1 MKQLI
6 KTVIREFL
14 NEAYVDKDGNLKDF
28 EYKTFYDFDKI
39 KKFVDWFQSEYSD
52 YTLKQGWSIFD
63 SDSEVPN
70 QKYYSERTYNGNKL
84 NGYYWQVQR
93 LDDPSDDEALFGS
106 LDNDFKA
113 DDLARK
119 LGLMV
124 DEYGVVYGWDGQSFL

>member
-52 YTLKQGWSIFD
+52 YTLKQGWAIFD
-63 SDSEVPN
+63 SDSEIPN
-70 QKYYSERTYNGNKL
+70 QKYHSDSDKKDKELETQL
-84 NGYYWQVQR
+84 NYYR
-93 LDDPSDDEALFGS
+93 DIIGRHT
-106 LDNDFKA
+106 N
-113 DDLARK
+113 
-119 LGLMV
+119 
-124 DEYGVVYGWDGQSFL
+124 YGWWTYIRHFIIKN

>member
-63 SDSEVPN
+63 SDSEAPN
-70 QKYYSERTYNGNKL
+70 QKYHSERTYNGNKL